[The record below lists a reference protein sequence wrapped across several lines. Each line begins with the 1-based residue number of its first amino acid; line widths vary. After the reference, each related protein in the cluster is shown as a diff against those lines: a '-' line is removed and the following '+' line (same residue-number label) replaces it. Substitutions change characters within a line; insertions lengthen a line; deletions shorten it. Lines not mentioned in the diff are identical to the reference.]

1 MDGMEISRNLSLFK
15 ELVQCNYP
23 MYFWEYDGHGQL
35 IDTNCPELALNTVFV
50 NTGCMDYM
58 LEYGRE
64 HSLPI
69 ILSAKAGLMWGAV
82 YFRREETPE
91 RVYVLGPVFTTE
103 MSFSALERNLLG
115 KQIPLAWRAG
125 LMASLR
131 ELPVVSTINFLQ
143 YTVML
148 HYCVTGERV
157 SNSSLHFQSSFPADG
172 EAGSPQDDKRDRH
185 ATYTAEQALLRMVRE
200 GDKNYASVIGRATTI
215 STGVGIQVKDP
226 LRHAKTSGTV
236 FTSLC
241 VRAAIEGGLSP
252 ESAYSRG
259 DAYLES
265 IEACTTVSEVIAIN
279 HAMYDD
285 FIECVHK
292 LRVNSSLSPTI
303 QSCIDYIELH
313 TDEKLLLESLAERF
327 GYTKY
332 YLSRRFRDETGE
344 GINDYIK
351 YARVERAKLLLSTT
365 NLPIQKITEQLSFCS
380 RSHFSQVFQA
390 VVGQTPVEYRK
401 QHQRL

>member
-1 MDGMEISRNLSLFK
+1 MDGMEISRNLALFK
-15 ELVQCNYP
+15 ELIQCNYP
-23 MYFWEYDGHGQL
+23 LYFWEYDSHGQL
-35 IDTNCPELALNTVFV
+35 IDTNCPELAMNTVFV

-58 LEYGRE
+58 LEYGLE
-64 HSLPI
+64 HSLPV

-82 YFRREETPE
+82 YSRREEMLE
-91 RVYVLGPVFTTE
+91 RAYILGPVFNTE
-103 MSFSALERNLLG
+103 MSFSDLERNLLG
-115 KQIPLAWRAG
+115 KQIPLVWKEG
-125 LMASLR
+125 LMKSLR
-131 ELPVVSTINFLQ
+131 SLPVVSTINFLQ
-143 YTVML
+143 YAVML

-157 SNSSLHFQSSFPADG
+157 SNSSLHFQGNFSADG
-172 EAGSPQDDKRDRH
+172 ETGGLQETKRDRH
-185 ATYTAEQALLRMVRE
+185 ATYAAEQALLRMVRE
-200 GDKNYASVIGRATTI
+200 GDKNYASAIGRATTI
-215 STGVGIQVKDP
+215 STGVGIHVKDP

-265 IEACTTVSEVIAIN
+265 IEACTTVSEVTAIN

-292 LRVNSSLSPTI
+292 LRVNPDLSPAI

-313 TDEKLLLESLAERF
+313 TDEKLLLEHLAERL

-332 YLSRRFRDETGE
+332 YLSRRFREETGE

-351 YARVERAKLLLSTT
+351 YARMERAKLLLSTT
-365 NLPIQKITEQLSFCS
+365 NLPVQKITEQLCFCS
-380 RSHFSQVFQA
+380 RSHFSQVFLE